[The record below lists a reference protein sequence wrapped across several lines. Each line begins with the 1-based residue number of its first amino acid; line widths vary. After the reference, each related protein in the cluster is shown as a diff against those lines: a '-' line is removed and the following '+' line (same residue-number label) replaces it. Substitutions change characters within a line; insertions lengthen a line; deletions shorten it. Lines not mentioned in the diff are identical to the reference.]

1 MAFRPFANR
10 RINGVFFALFLAL
23 SALALWRALVPPD
36 GGTGLIPWDK
46 AKHFIVFYGLAGC
59 ASLALPRSRLWR
71 IGLVVLAFGGLIEL
85 VQPLAG
91 RDADLGDLLADALGI
106 AAAFGPMI
114 VGRWRDR

>member
-1 MAFRPFANR
+1 MPFRPFANR
-10 RINGVFFALFLAL
+10 RINGVFFALFIAM
-23 SALALWRALVPPD
+23 AAFALWRALVPPD
-36 GGTGLIPWDK
+36 GSVGLIPWDK

-85 VQPLAG
+85 IQPLAG